1 MIFHHARC
9 ARCGWTHG
17 FPSAGDAMSSVIY
30 EHVRKHAD
38 PGVVFA
44 MRMFYVTEFTV
55 WEADWREWELGVL
68 LEEATR

>member
-30 EHVRKHAD
+30 EHVRRHAD
-38 PGVVFA
+38 PGVVFG
-44 MRMFYVTEFTV
+44 MRAFYVTGFYVVELFL
-55 WEADWREWELGVL
+55 REWELGVL

>member
-1 MIFHHARC
+1 
-9 ARCGWTHG
+9 
-17 FPSAGDAMSSVIY
+17 MSSVIY